1 MALPSLAVSLARL
14 LIDTGA
20 PATKRKAA
28 ASTGHFGERADS
40 AQLTVRLIAF
50 SRVLL
55 TRDVAVLSTVA
66 ASAHGAD
73 LLTQVLVATIR
84 LAVVAAEGEA
94 SSTLSITNMTTLFNI
109 MGSTLMRQ
117 SAFEGLFGLPDR
129 ISWVDARAVYTSLLD
144 ALAYVRATPEGAAIE
159 YLLMSNATA
168 SGTSPAAVIAEFV
181 VAVEARAIHR
191 LNSTPRMGV
200 GIESGRGSASSS
212 SNRTTPA
219 AQSPVLQAMHLPLPP
234 PLPLLPGAIDHTK
247 SLDANLVKLV
257 ECILRRPP
265 PAAMLNPSELTT
277 INNAFTEGL
286 SVLMPTD
293 TAVRRQELLA
303 SNVLAALTHPG
314 MAWLWASV
322 IEATRDQASSVDAVA
337 SNIINSCS
345 DTAASL
351 FAEAALGF

>member
-1 MALPSLAVSLARL
+1 MALPSLPVSLARL

-40 AQLTVRLIAF
+40 AQVTARLIAL

-55 TRDVAVLSTVA
+55 TRDTAVLSTVA
-66 ASAHGAD
+66 TSAHGAD
-73 LLTQVLVATIR
+73 LLTQILAATLR
-84 LAVVAAEGEA
+84 LAVAAGGEA
-94 SSTLSITNMTTLFNI
+94 ASKLSITNVTTLFNI

-117 SAFEGLFGLPDR
+117 TAFEGLFGLPDK

-144 ALAYVRATPEGAAIE
+144 ALAYVRATSDGVAIE
-159 YLLMSNATA
+159 SLLMSNATA
-168 SGTSPAAVIAEFV
+168 SGTSPAAVIATFV
-181 VAVEARAIHR
+181 AAVEDRAIHR

-212 SNRTTPA
+212 FNRTTPA

-234 PLPLLPGAIDHTK
+234 PLPLLPGAIDPTK

-257 ECILRRPP
+257 ERILRRPP

-303 SNVLAALTHPG
+303 SNVLSALTHQG

-322 IEATRDQASSVDAVA
+322 VEATSDQASSVDAVA

-351 FAEAALGF
+351 FADAALGF